1 MRIFSKA
8 VSDVKFKT
16 ASKLNPEKGIVIDK
30 RVLGFN
36 HVPRILIFLF
46 NICTSY
52 RLVFWKL
59 LLLKIILFQIY
70 MYVLTR
76 VKEVIKQQ

>member
-1 MRIFSKA
+1 MWKRSFITVRIFSEV

-52 RLVFWKL
+52 RLVF
-59 LLLKIILFQIY
+59 
-70 MYVLTR
+70 
-76 VKEVIKQQ
+76 